1 MWENSMTLAELQM
14 DDCATIKEIGNLKPR
29 LLEMGLI
36 PGTPIRFIKKTPFGG
51 PIEVKVRDFYLS
63 IRLDD
68 AKSIIVSR

>member
-1 MWENSMTLAELQM
+1 MKLSELGLNE
-14 DDCATIKEIGNLKPR
+14 CATISQVGDLKPR

-36 PGTPIRFIKKTPFGG
+36 PGVDIRFIKRTPFGG

-68 AKSIIVSR
+68 ANSILVTK